1 MIGLRPTLSEN
12 RPQNGAMSVK
22 TNADVEIMAVMRT
35 SSRPTERPSGGM
47 IAKTK
52 ACPTAVANKPI
63 NNSNSGLLA
72 SLSVPASEY
81 AADDSVIEA
90 L

>member
-1 MIGLRPTLSEN
+1 MIGLRPTLSEK

-22 TNADVEIMAVMRT
+22 TNAEVEMMAVMRT

-52 ACPTAVANKPI
+52 ACPTAVENNPI
-63 NNSNSGLLA
+63 NKRSSGLPA
-72 SLSVPASEY
+72 NLSVPASE
-81 AADDSVIEA
+81 
-90 L
+90 